1 MLEDKLIKKNLE
13 TSKTIAMVGV
23 SSIKKEISTNIKRR
37 PSTIV
42 MKYMQEFGY
51 RVIPVNPFSAGEKI
65 HGETIVAKLED
76 IKIPVDIVDV
86 FRPSKEAPIIA
97 EEAIKIGTKVFWL
110 QYGIQSDEA
119 KKIVDDV
126 YHELFGRFADPNGLQ
141 YWGSMIE
148 VGKMTEDDLREAI
161 LDSEEYAFNSTLLVV
176 DTVSVQNGV
185 PIVLSWATY
194 NSGFMSPFLV
204 ESNSRF
210 GDGQIAERGEDT
222 FNTLVS
228 GYHIYRDNQALER
241 IDDLNEICTEDG
253 FCVYEDHL
261 VEDGNSYFYQI
272 TPITSLGE
280 VAQGCLD
287 YRQVCF
293 GIYEGTQH
301 YPGFTGYAETEP

>member
-119 KKIVDDV
+119 KKIVESKNIFYV
-126 YHELFGRFADPNGLQ
+126 SNKCIKQEYQKLFL
-141 YWGSMIE
+141 
-148 VGKMTEDDLREAI
+148 K
-161 LDSEEYAFNSTLLVV
+161 
-176 DTVSVQNGV
+176 
-185 PIVLSWATY
+185 
-194 NSGFMSPFLV
+194 MSPVFP
-204 ESNSRF
+204 
-210 GDGQIAERGEDT
+210 
-222 FNTLVS
+222 
-228 GYHIYRDNQALER
+228 ALK
-241 IDDLNEICTEDG
+241 N
-253 FCVYEDHL
+253 
-261 VEDGNSYFYQI
+261 N
-272 TPITSLGE
+272 
-280 VAQGCLD
+280 
-287 YRQVCF
+287 
-293 GIYEGTQH
+293 
-301 YPGFTGYAETEP
+301 